1 LQYNFNLGAGDNGN
15 VLGITNNRTPG
26 RTQSFAYDQVNRIV
40 SAQTSSQSQNC
51 WGDTYT
57 YDQWANMYAM
67 TPISGYG
74 TGCTNDNLSVS
85 PTANNQLST
94 TGYSYDA
101 SGNMLGDGAYSYTY
115 NAESEI
121 TIGGGVTY
129 KYDGDGNRILKS
141 SGKAYWYGAGT
152 EILDESDLSGNITN
166 EYVFFGGKRIAM
178 RTISTGTID
187 YYEEDMLGSSRTIVQ
202 AGQTTPCYD
211 ADFLPFGREVQVTF
225 TCTPNY
231 KFAGKERDSESGLDY
246 FGARYDAS
254 TMGRFMTPDPLG
266 GHLEDPQTLNKY
278 AYVRNNPTTLTDPT
292 GLDIWLQGCGKEN
305 TSTCQNNY
313 VGTTDKDG
321 NFTRTHLAG
330 DQTSDATLGAH
341 GISVTQDG
349 KTYEGVWDT
358 NKGEN
363 GAVTVAG
370 AAGTPL
376 EGYDA
381 KVTGNCGNTCVA
393 SGSIFNASNP
403 NASTAA
409 LFSVLDAK
417 GSGYV
422 KEAGLDF
429 IDKFHPGAT
438 NFRGHTK
445 GDPHGI
451 PSTHIPIDPKASTP
465 QLGFH
470 IDKSYPYDSP
480 GDFAEHTG
488 SVIHTLWNQITGQ
501 Q

>member
-1 LQYNFNLGAGDNGN
+1 
-15 VLGITNNRTPG
+15 
-26 RTQSFAYDQVNRIV
+26 
-40 SAQTSSQSQNC
+40 
-51 WGDTYT
+51 
-57 YDQWANMYAM
+57 
-67 TPISGYG
+67 
-74 TGCTNDNLSVS
+74 
-85 PTANNQLST
+85 
-94 TGYSYDA
+94 
-101 SGNMLGDGAYSYTY
+101 
-115 NAESEI
+115 
-121 TIGGGVTY
+121 
-129 KYDGDGNRILKS
+129 
-141 SGKAYWYGAGT
+141 
-152 EILDESDLSGNITN
+152 
-166 EYVFFGGKRIAM
+166 
-178 RTISTGTID
+178 
-187 YYEEDMLGSSRTIVQ
+187 
-202 AGQTTPCYD
+202 
-211 ADFLPFGREVQVTF
+211 
-225 TCTPNY
+225 
-231 KFAGKERDSESGLDY
+231 
-246 FGARYDAS
+246 
-254 TMGRFMTPDPLG
+254 MGRFMTPDPLG

-292 GLDIWLQGCGKEN
+292 GLDIWLTGCGKD
-305 TSTCQNNY
+305 SGTCQNNY

-321 NFTRTHLAG
+321 NFTRTHLTG

-341 GISVTQDG
+341 GITVTQDG
-349 KTYEGVWDT
+349 QKYQGVWDT

-422 KEAGLDF
+422 KEAGLDA

-470 IDKSYPYDSP
+470 IDRSFPYDSP

>member
-1 LQYNFNLGAGDNGN
+1 
-15 VLGITNNRTPG
+15 
-26 RTQSFAYDQVNRIV
+26 
-40 SAQTSSQSQNC
+40 
-51 WGDTYT
+51 
-57 YDQWANMYAM
+57 MY
-67 TPISGYG
+67 
-74 TGCTNDNLSVS
+74 
-85 PTANNQLST
+85 
-94 TGYSYDA
+94 
-101 SGNMLGDGAYSYTY
+101 DGA
-115 NAESEI
+115 AQHVPLI
-121 TIGGGVTY
+121 H
-129 KYDGDGNRILKS
+129 K
-141 SGKAYWYGAGT
+141 
-152 EILDESDLSGNITN
+152 
-166 EYVFFGGKRIAM
+166 
-178 RTISTGTID
+178 
-187 YYEEDMLGSSRTIVQ
+187 
-202 AGQTTPCYD
+202 
-211 ADFLPFGREVQVTF
+211 F
-225 TCTPNY
+225 T
-231 KFAGKERDSESGLDY
+231 GKERDTESGLDN

-254 TMGRFMTPDPLG
+254 SIGRFMTPDPLG
-266 GHLEDPQTLNKY
+266 GHMEDPQTLNKY

-292 GLDIWLQGCGKEN
+292 GLDIWLTGCGKDS
-305 TSTCQNNY
+305 STCKNNY

-321 NFTRTHLAG
+321 NFTRTHLTG
-330 DQTSDATLGAH
+330 DQTKDATLGEH
-341 GISVTQDG
+341 GITVTQDG
-349 KTYEGVWDT
+349 KTYQGVWDT

-370 AAGTPL
+370 TGAL
-376 EGYDA
+376 QGYDA
-381 KVTGNCGNTCVA
+381 KVNGNCGNTCVA

-417 GSGYV
+417 GSGFV

-488 SVIHTLWNQITGQ
+488 SVIHTLWNQVTGQ

>member
-1 LQYNFNLGAGDNGN
+1 M
-15 VLGITNNRTPG
+15 PG
-26 RTQSFAYDQVNRIV
+26 LRYAYD
-40 SAQTSSQSQNC
+40 STAT
-51 WGDTYT
+51 T
-57 YDQWANMYAM
+57 M
-67 TPISGYG
+67 TRPNA
-74 TGCTNDNLSVS
+74 CQLSVV
-85 PTANNQLST
+85 L
-94 TGYSYDA
+94 
-101 SGNMLGDGAYSYTY
+101 
-115 NAESEI
+115 
-121 TIGGGVTY
+121 
-129 KYDGDGNRILKS
+129 
-141 SGKAYWYGAGT
+141 
-152 EILDESDLSGNITN
+152 
-166 EYVFFGGKRIAM
+166 
-178 RTISTGTID
+178 
-187 YYEEDMLGSSRTIVQ
+187 
-202 AGQTTPCYD
+202 
-211 ADFLPFGREVQVTF
+211 REG
-225 TCTPNY
+225 Y
-231 KFAGKERDSESGLDY
+231 KFTGKERDTESGLDN

-254 TMGRFMTPDPLG
+254 SMGRFMTPDPLG

-292 GLDIWLQGCGKEN
+292 GLDIWLTGCGKD
-305 TSTCQNNY
+305 SGTCQNNY

-321 NFTRTHLAG
+321 NFTRTHLTG

-341 GISVTQDG
+341 GITVTQDG
-349 KTYEGVWDT
+349 QKYQGVWDT

-422 KEAGLDF
+422 KEAGLDA

-470 IDKSYPYDSP
+470 IDRSFPYDSP

>member
-1 LQYNFNLGAGDNGN
+1 MIWDVRIGKAHSQECVDCGYLLFDHPDNVGTVMASTSYNGTSCQDRLYYPYGEFWTGAGNCGMHQTFASLPDYDVETDQYN
-15 VLGITNNRTPG
+15 
-26 RTQSFAYDQVNRIV
+26 
-40 SAQTSSQSQNC
+40 
-51 WGDTYT
+51 
-57 YDQWANMYAM
+57 
-67 TPISGYG
+67 
-74 TGCTNDNLSVS
+74 
-85 PTANNQLST
+85 TANRH
-94 TGYSYDA
+94 YS
-101 SGNMLGDGAYSYTY
+101 
-115 NAESEI
+115 
-121 TIGGGVTY
+121 
-129 KYDGDGNRILKS
+129 
-141 SGKAYWYGAGT
+141 
-152 EILDESDLSGNITN
+152 
-166 EYVFFGGKRIAM
+166 
-178 RTISTGTID
+178 
-187 YYEEDMLGSSRTIVQ
+187 
-202 AGQTTPCYD
+202 P
-211 ADFLPFGREVQVTF
+211 
-225 TCTPNY
+225 
-231 KFAGKERDSESGLDY
+231 
-246 FGARYDAS
+246 
-254 TMGRFMTPDPLG
+254 MGHWMSPDPG
-266 GHLEDPQTLNKY
+266 NAGADPTDPQTWNMY

-292 GLDIWLQGCGKEN
+292 GLDIWLQGCGKDS
-305 TSTCQNNY
+305 STCQNNY

-321 NFTRTHLAG
+321 NFTRTHLTG

-349 KTYEGVWDT
+349 KTYEGVWDR

-393 SGSIFNASNP
+393 SGTIFNSSNP

-488 SVIHTLWNQITGQ
+488 SVIHTLLNQIAGQ

>member
-1 LQYNFNLGAGDNGN
+1 MPLAAKEETLSPSSDPCVLFPLAAFDDLAENSRLGSARKNLALHRGSTWSNSGTA
-15 VLGITNNRTPG
+15 LGIEPVLLVEGVRS
-26 RTQSFAYDQVNRIV
+26 R
-40 SAQTSSQSQNC
+40 
-51 WGDTYT
+51 YT
-57 YDQWANMYAM
+57 
-67 TPISGYG
+67 
-74 TGCTNDNLSVS
+74 
-85 PTANNQLST
+85 
-94 TGYSYDA
+94 
-101 SGNMLGDGAYSYTY
+101 
-115 NAESEI
+115 
-121 TIGGGVTY
+121 
-129 KYDGDGNRILKS
+129 
-141 SGKAYWYGAGT
+141 
-152 EILDESDLSGNITN
+152 
-166 EYVFFGGKRIAM
+166 
-178 RTISTGTID
+178 
-187 YYEEDMLGSSRTIVQ
+187 
-202 AGQTTPCYD
+202 
-211 ADFLPFGREVQVTF
+211 
-225 TCTPNY
+225 
-231 KFAGKERDSESGLDY
+231 GKERDSESGLDN

-321 NFTRTHLAG
+321 NFTRTHLTG

>member
-1 LQYNFNLGAGDNGN
+1 LGKSTVLLPYRKETSPTICTGIQPSYSFDANNHIGGGGVVYDAAGN
-15 VLGITNNRTPG
+15 VTNDGLGN
-26 RTQSFAYDQVNRIV
+26 
-40 SAQTSSQSQNC
+40 
-51 WGDTYT
+51 TYT
-57 YDQWANMYAM
+57 YDAENRIVQVNGTPGTCSSATACYVYDAFGRRARSTVNGQTRDFVFDLSDQAVGQWTGSAWTRSEAYAGGLHVATYAN
-67 TPISGYG
+67 
-74 TGCTNDNLSVS
+74 
-85 PTANNQLST
+85 ST
-94 TGYSYDA
+94 TAFHNGDW
-101 SGNMLGDGAYSYTY
+101 LGTFRMRSDVS
-115 NAESEI
+115 
-121 TIGGGVTY
+121 
-129 KYDGDGNRILKS
+129 GNRIEACS
-141 SGKAYWYGAGT
+141 S
-152 EILDESDLSGNITN
+152 
-166 EYVFFGGKRIAM
+166 
-178 RTISTGTID
+178 
-187 YYEEDMLGSSRTIVQ
+187 
-202 AGQTTPCYD
+202 
-211 ADFLPFGREVQVTF
+211 LPFGEDLACSGAADVAPTHF
-225 TCTPNY
+225 T
-231 KFAGKERDSESGLDY
+231 GKERDSESGLDN

-266 GHLEDPQTLNKY
+266 GHMEDPQTLNKY

-305 TSTCQNNY
+305 SSTCQNNY

-321 NFTRTHLAG
+321 NFTRTHLTG
-330 DQTSDATLGAH
+330 DQTNDATLGEH

-349 KTYEGVWDT
+349 KTYQGVWDT

-363 GAVTVAG
+363 RAVTVAG
-370 AAGTPL
+370 SGAL
-376 EGYDA
+376 QGYDA
-381 KVTGNCGNTCVA
+381 KINGNCGNTCVA
-393 SGSIFNASNP
+393 SGSIFSASNP

-409 LFSVLDAK
+409 LFSVLDTK

-422 KEAGLDF
+422 KEAGLDA

-470 IDKSYPYDSP
+470 IDRSYPYDSP